1 MARIRHEKGPA
12 TSRQTGEIP
21 AEPGAIVADAAASP
35 QAAAAGEG
43 AATVARRTRHRAAGS
58 DAVPQQA
65 GATDPAAAGKA
76 ETIQKGDSTMEQD
89 DSPAPRRGG
98 GSAGAGRGRRAAGT
112 ADAGTGQGEAAPRP
126 NPATEGGKAADAPVT
141 RKPAARRAKAAGA
154 ASAEAPAKP
163 RAPRK
168 AAAAQPPQ
176 PQATMAETPAKP
188 RASRKAAAPAA
199 PPQPAQPQAAPR
211 TRKAAAPAA
220 APQPAQPLAP
230 QPAPQAAAAEAR
242 PDAAPLDPANPLTT
256 PGLSDR
262 LAENIARIETLGH
275 RLMRSLATRPVY
287 PPGVEGPGPELYG
300 SVAQAWLKLATE
312 QPARL
317 IEQQV
322 RYWGETLRHVAEAQ
336 GAFAQGFQPGSPDAP
351 ADRRFKNPLWQTN
364 PFYNFVMRQYQ
375 INAEAL
381 RKAADD
387 LEIEGETERRRV
399 DWFTRQMIDMLA
411 PTNFLA
417 TNPDALL
424 KALET
429 EGESLVQGLE
439 NLVRDV
445 ETSGGELIVTLADRE
460 AFKVGANIGTTPG
473 EVVHRARLFELI
485 QFTPS
490 TAQVHQTPLIVFPPW
505 INKYYILDLKPQNSL
520 LRWLV
525 EQGYTL
531 FVVSWKNP
539 DSTYADVAMD
549 DYVSAYLEAMDVVR
563 ELTGERQLNAVGYC
577 IAGTTLSATLALLK
591 QRGDDRVKSATFLTT
606 LTDFSDQG
614 EFTTFLQ
621 DDFVGGIEDEVARTG
636 YLSARLMQRTF
647 SFLRANDL
655 IWGPAI
661 RSYMLGETPPA
672 FDLLYWNGDG
682 TNLPGRMVTQYLR
695 QLCQENALV
704 EDGFEILGHRVHLS
718 EVTLPLCAVACEG
731 DHIAPWLH
739 SWKGVARMGSR
750 DKSFILSESG
760 HIAGIVNPPGRIKYG
775 HYISDAGFEG
785 SPQDWR
791 DRATYH
797 EGSWWHHWEEW
808 LARHSGPM
816 VPARAPRE
824 SLAPAP
830 GTYVLEM
837 A

>member
-1 MARIRHEKGPA
+1 MARIRHEKDPV
-12 TSRQTGEIP
+12 TLRQTGEIP

-43 AATVARRTRHRAAGS
+43 AATVARRTRRRAAESS

-76 ETIQKGDSTMEQD
+76 EIIQKGDSTMEQD
-89 DSPAPRRGG
+89 DSPAPRRGR

-112 ADAGTGQGEAAPRP
+112 ADAGAGQGEAAQRP
-126 NPATEGGKAADAPVT
+126 NPAAEGGNATDAPVT

-154 ASAEAPAKP
+154 GVDEAPAKP
-163 RAPRK
+163 RR
-168 AAAAQPPQ
+168 AAA
-176 PQATMAETPAKP
+176 
-188 RASRKAAAPAA
+188 S
-199 PPQPAQPQAAPR
+199 QPAQPQAAVGESPAKPR
-211 TRKAAAPAA
+211 TSRKATAPT
-220 APQPAQPLAP
+220 APQAEQPL
-230 QPAPQAAAAEAR
+230 APQAAAAEA
-242 PDAAPLDPANPLTT
+242 PPQAAAPLDPANPLTT

-381 RKAADD
+381 RQAAED

-621 DDFVGGIEDEVARTG
+621 DDFVSGIEDEVARTG

-704 EDGFEILGHRVHLS
+704 ENGFEILGHRVHLS